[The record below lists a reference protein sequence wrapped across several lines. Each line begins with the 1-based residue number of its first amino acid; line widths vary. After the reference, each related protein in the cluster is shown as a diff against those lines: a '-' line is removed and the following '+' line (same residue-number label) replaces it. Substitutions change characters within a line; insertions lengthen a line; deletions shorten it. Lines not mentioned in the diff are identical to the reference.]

1 MKCKMTARLCGIALR
16 LSLAS
21 TAALTWIASQ
31 ATGQQSPGAS
41 TEISGRELLAF
52 AKSYVEFDK
61 IRTVAELQLQV
72 ARTPQEK
79 SRIEQLALAKF
90 GAALE
95 REGLTMARY
104 GALYQKISANDRLRE
119 KVRKLID
126 EEQAK
131 S

>member
-1 MKCKMTARLCGIALR
+1 MQDHGSDMRHR
-16 LSLAS
+16 
-21 TAALTWIASQ
+21 AAPVADINSRADLDCVAGDGPT
-31 ATGQQSPGAS
+31 TPGAS

-52 AKSYVEFDK
+52 AKSYLEFDK
-61 IRTVAELQLQV
+61 IRTVAELQLNV
-72 ARTPQEK
+72 ARTPREK

>member
-1 MKCKMTARLCGIALR
+1 MKCKMTARICGIVLR
-16 LSLAS
+16 RSLTS
-21 TAALTWIASQ
+21 TAALTWIASP
-31 ATGQQSPGAS
+31 ATGQQSLGAS

-61 IRTVAELQLQV
+61 IRTVAELQLNAAQS
-72 ARTPQEK
+72 PQEK
-79 SRIEQLALAKF
+79 SRIEQRALAKF

-104 GALYQKISANDRLRE
+104 GALYQTISANDRLRE
-119 KVRKLID
+119 KVRQLIE